1 MYQPAVLHNISTDWR
16 VLDRLIWI
24 FVCCERIKCPG
35 RWVLVIVIL
44 WSQCLFSCIAL
55 QGEDFL
61 DFSLCYL
68 LISVL
73 HMYTSTYFAL
83 LHSVFKSL
91 FFGSRLNWTSR
102 GSSDFWKTGVFSSLY
117 WLPDLATLIWV
128 IWAGNWHIYRHLEQL
143 HLITRIKLG
152 GTPGL
157 VSVYFLRPARFE
169 PGGRWEHLPV
179 MPLLRGCGV
188 VDQL

>member
-44 WSQCLFSCIAL
+44 WSQFLFSCIAL

-83 LHSVFKSL
+83 LHSVFLIFILWKQAE
-91 FFGSRLNWTSR
+91 LNQSWVQ
-102 GSSDFWKTGVFSSLY
+102 WLLEEFSSLY

-169 PGGRWEHLPV
+169 PGGRWGHLPV
-179 MPLLRGCGV
+179 MSLLRGCGV

>member
-1 MYQPAVLHNISTDWR
+1 MSWQVSFGNRDT
-16 VLDRLIWI
+16 
-24 FVCCERIKCPG
+24 
-35 RWVLVIVIL
+35 
-44 WSQCLFSCIAL
+44 
-55 QGEDFL
+55 
-61 DFSLCYL
+61 
-68 LISVL
+68 LISV
-73 HMYTSTYFAL
+73 F
-83 LHSVFKSL
+83 VFLYCATRGRFSRL
-91 FFGSRLNWTSR
+91 FFVLSFDISLAHVHLYLFCTPSFCFLIFILWKQAELNQSWVQ
-102 GSSDFWKTGVFSSLY
+102 WLLEEFSSLY

-169 PGGRWEHLPV
+169 PGGRWGHLPV
-179 MPLLRGCGV
+179 MSLLRGCGV